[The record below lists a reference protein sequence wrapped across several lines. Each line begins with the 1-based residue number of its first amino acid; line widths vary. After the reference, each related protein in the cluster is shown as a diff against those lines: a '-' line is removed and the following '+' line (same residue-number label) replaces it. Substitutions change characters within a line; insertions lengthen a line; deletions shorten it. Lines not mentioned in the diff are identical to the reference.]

1 MLDLVI
7 NYGGL
12 FDSVNHKELDV
23 FETIMCFHSLVLTTD
38 SGKTIYLC
46 LTGNPKVAQDSILI
60 VTITLEI
67 KAPKESQAFLL
78 ELCSILFLG
87 PP

>member
-1 MLDLVI
+1 MDSVI

-12 FDSVNHKELDV
+12 FDSVNHKELLV
-23 FETIMCFHSLVLTTD
+23 FETIVYFLYSLVLTTD

-46 LTGNPKVAQDSILI
+46 LISNPKVAQDSILI
-60 VTITLEI
+60 AITLEI
-67 KAPKESQAFLL
+67 KAPKESQAFLP